1 MFRSKNIFLV
11 FLILIAVAVPTT
23 GFCSVESS
31 LIAVQT
37 RLVGTI
43 VPLAAILGLIFAGL
57 SFVAGSPNA
66 RSHLMLAMLGA
77 AVAFGASS
85 IVSFIQ
91 GLVH

>member
-1 MFRSKNIFLV
+1 MVLKLKSKHLV
-11 FLILIAVAVPTT
+11 LQTIVLLAPLA
-23 GFCSVESS
+23 GHASVESS
-31 LIAVQT
+31 LSAVQD

-57 SFVAGSPNA
+57 SFVAGSANA

-85 IVSFIQ
+85 IVSWIQ
-91 GLVH
+91 ALVH